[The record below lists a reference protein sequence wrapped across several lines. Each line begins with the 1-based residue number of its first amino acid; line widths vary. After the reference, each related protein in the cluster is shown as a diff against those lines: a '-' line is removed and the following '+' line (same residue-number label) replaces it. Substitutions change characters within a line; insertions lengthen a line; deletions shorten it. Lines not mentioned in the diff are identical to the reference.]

1 MNGTQE
7 LAHGVIMAG
16 ITGTTFDPSLP
27 RFGGYLLFAG
37 DGATVGNVRALTDA
51 LRGRDE
57 ELPPVI
63 AIDQEGGPVA
73 RLRRDVEPMPSMMS
87 LGAADDIALAQRAG
101 EQTAFD
107 LRRAGCT
114 LDFAPV
120 LDLALES
127 ANAVIGTRSFGAD
140 PRRVASMGEAFAR
153 GLRSAGVIPCYKH
166 FPGHGATSLDSHATL
181 PVIETDAATLRAR
194 DLVPFAAVAPTAPA
208 MMSAHVCVPAFD
220 PDHPATLSRRI
231 ASDLLRAELGFR
243 GAFVTDCLEMS
254 AVAANG
260 FVESAV
266 AALASGADLLL
277 FSHDPVLA
285 VTAADAIATAVNE
298 QRIPR
303 ERLEEAHAR
312 VVILREAGAQPLPLD
327 AFPPHPGVGRE
338 IGRRAVT
345 LLHGVPHA
353 DPLSS
358 IAVCFGARAPM
369 LAREAP
375 ALEELWPSIDPPAQE
390 MQAVL
395 TRLVESERRPL
406 VLAQRPHR
414 HPAQAEAI
422 GGILERYPNTLLVS
436 LFEPFGVALFANA
449 RHSLAV
455 YGDDVSS
462 IGGLADVIFGS
473 AMPTGRL
480 PL

>member
-7 LAHGVIMAG
+7 LARGIIMAG

-37 DGATVGNVRALTDA
+37 DGATVGNIRALTDA
-51 LRGRDE
+51 LRRRDDD
-57 ELPPVI
+57 LPPVI
-63 AIDQEGGPVA
+63 AIDQEGGSVA
-73 RLRRDVEPMPSMMS
+73 RLRRDVEPIPSMMS
-87 LGAADDIALAQRAG
+87 LGAADDIALAERAG

-127 ANAVIGTRSFGAD
+127 ENAVIGTRSFGAD
-140 PRRVASMGEAFAR
+140 PQRVTSMGEAFAR
-153 GLRSAGVIPCYKH
+153 GLTSAGVIACYKH
-166 FPGHGATSLDSHATL
+166 FPGHGATSLDSHQTL

-194 DLVPFAAVAPTAPA
+194 DLVPFAAVAPSAAA

-220 PDHPATLSRRI
+220 PHHPATLSRRI
-231 ASDLLRAELGFR
+231 ARDILRTELGFR

-254 AVAANG
+254 AVAASG
-260 FVESAV
+260 SVESAV
-266 AALASGADLLL
+266 TALESGADLLL
-277 FSHDPVLA
+277 FSHDPALA
-285 VTAADAIATAVNE
+285 VSAADAVATAVNE
-298 QRIPR
+298 KRVPL

-312 VVILREAGAQPLPLD
+312 VVKLREAGAQPLPLD

-345 LLHGVPHA
+345 LLRGVPHA

-358 IAVCFGARAPM
+358 IAVAFGAGGPM

-375 ALEELWPSIDPPAQE
+375 VLEELRPSIEPSAQE
-390 MQAVL
+390 TQAIL

-422 GGILERYPNTLLVS
+422 ARILERYPDALLVS
-436 LFEPFGVALFANA
+436 LLEPFGVPLFANA
-449 RHSLAV
+449 RHLLAV

-462 IGGLADVIFGS
+462 IGGLTDVIFGS
-473 AMPTGRL
+473 AMPAGRL

>member
-1 MNGTQE
+1 VNGTRE
-7 LAHGVIMAG
+7 FAYGVVMAG
-16 ITGTTFDPSLP
+16 ITGTALDPALP

-37 DGATVGNVRALTDA
+37 DGATVGDIRVLTDA
-51 LRGRDE
+51 LRRRDDD
-57 ELPPVI
+57 LAPVI
-63 AIDQEGGPVA
+63 AIDQEGGSVA
-73 RLRRDVEPMPSMMS
+73 RLRHDVEPIPSMMS

-120 LDLALES
+120 LDLALDSE
-127 ANAVIGTRSFGAD
+127 NAVIGTRSFGAD
-140 PRRVASMGEAFAR
+140 PQRVASMGEAFAR
-153 GLRSAGVIPCYKH
+153 GLHSAGVIPCFKH

-181 PVIETDAATLRAR
+181 PVIETDAATLRGR
-194 DLVPFAAVAPTAPA
+194 DLVPFAAVAPAAPA
-208 MMSAHVCVPAFD
+208 MMSAHVRVPAFD
-220 PDHPATLSRRI
+220 PHNPATLSRRI
-231 ASDLLRAELGFR
+231 ASDMLRAELGFR
-243 GAFVTDCLEMS
+243 GAFVTDCLEMG
-254 AVAANG
+254 AVAASG
-260 FVESAV
+260 SVESAV

-277 FSHDPVLA
+277 FSHDPALA

-312 VVILREAGAQPLPLD
+312 VVILREAGAQPLALE

-345 LLHGVPHA
+345 LLRGVPHA

-358 IAVCFGARAPM
+358 IAVCFGARAPL

-375 ALEELWPSIDPPAQE
+375 VLEELRPSIDPSAHE
-390 MQAVL
+390 TKTIL
-395 TRLVESERRPL
+395 TQLVESERRPL

-414 HPAQAEAI
+414 HPAQAEAVAE
-422 GGILERYPNTLLVS
+422 ILERYPDTLLVS
-436 LFEPFGVALFANA
+436 VFEPFGVPLFANA
-449 RHSLAV
+449 RHFLAV

-462 IGGLADVIFGS
+462 IGGLADVIFGG
-473 AMPTGRL
+473 AMPAGRL